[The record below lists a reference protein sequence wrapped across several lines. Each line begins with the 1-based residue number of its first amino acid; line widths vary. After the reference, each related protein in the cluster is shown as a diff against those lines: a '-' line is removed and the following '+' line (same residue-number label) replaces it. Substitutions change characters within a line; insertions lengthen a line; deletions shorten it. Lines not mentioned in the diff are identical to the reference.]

1 MKKLS
6 IFLLGALAMGAVSC
20 DEAPETPPMQSNPQE
35 TILAEGDV
43 AGEAAGV
50 LASESVLAL
59 ESAKTD
65 PEIEVFKF
73 TKIEDLPEGAVAT
86 CELEISN
93 TEEFGR
99 IETLPVTMSGE
110 GVATVNAVDWND
122 AHIALFGKSPKEKTA
137 YWRVPVYINLDGTS
151 YRYNSTTYYAASGS
165 VKETC
170 MDAGFVI
177 YDAYYMLGNATTWDL
192 AQAAD
197 FRFEHSDKDVYDDPV
212 FSYLVEVTQE
222 VLDANGGGCY
232 WKIASSDAVETGEW
246 TNVYGPEDDGDENL
260 DGMLVGDG
268 KAQAGKLVE
277 PGKYRFTINMEEM
290 TYSIEML
297 TRPDFVA
304 VPSNANGW
312 GQDGPRLYW
321 NGNEADPL
329 FIGAA
334 RVNNNDGGFKFIW
347 DDAWYGGADGK
358 IDAAAPGNI
367 LAPADATALYWFTV
381 STVNMTY
388 TITPIETLGVIGG
401 GDWDNQR
408 NLTPSDDQLLWEGD
422 VQISGEW
429 KIRMNGTWD
438 MNYGGDMEAAVF
450 NGGNF
455 AGLEGM
461 YHITVDFS
469 GNRPK
474 VTAVAK

>member
-1 MKKLS
+1 MKKLN
-6 IFLLGALAMGAVSC
+6 IFLLGALALGFTAC
-20 DEAPETPPMQSNPQE
+20 DDAPEAPAMQVNPQAPVM
-35 TILAEGDV
+35 AEGDIT
-43 AGEAAGV
+43 GEAAGV
-50 LASESVLAL
+50 LASNSVLNLESVKNETSL
-59 ESAKTD
+59 E
-65 PEIEVFKF
+65 IFKF
-73 TKIEDLPEGAVAT
+73 TELKDLPEGASAA
-86 CELEISN
+86 CELELSN
-93 TEEFGR
+93 TADFATVK
-99 IETLPVTMSGE
+99 TLPVTMNAE
-110 GVATVNAVDWND
+110 GVGSVNVIDWND
-122 AHIALFGKSPKEKTA
+122 AHLALFGKSPKEKTA
-137 YWRVPVYINLDGTS
+137 YWRVPVFVELAGVS
-151 YRYNSTTYYAASGS
+151 YRYNSPDWYAASGS

-177 YDAYYMLGNATTWDL
+177 YDGYYLLSSATTWAFGD
-192 AQAAD
+192 AAG
-197 FRFEHSDKDVYDDPV
+197 FAFEHSDKDVYDDPV
-212 FSYLVEVTQE
+212 FTYVLKVSQD

-232 WKIASSDAVETGEW
+232 WKIASTQSLSTDDWNT
-246 TNVYGPEDDGDENL
+246 VYGPEDDGDENL

-277 PGKYRFTINMEEM
+277 PGNYRFTINMEEM

-297 TRPDFVA
+297 TRPEFVA

-312 GQDGPRLYW
+312 NQSGPRLYW
-321 NGNEADPL
+321 NNNDEKPA
-329 FIGAA
+329 FVGAA
-334 RVNNNDGGFKFIW
+334 RVNNTDGGFKFIW

-358 IDAAAPGNI
+358 IDAAASGNI

-381 STVNMTY
+381 STDKMTY
-388 TITPIETLGVIGG
+388 TITPITTLGVIGG

-408 NLTPSDDQLLWEGD
+408 DLTPSDDQLLWEGD

-455 AGLEGM
+455 AGLEGT
-461 YHITVDFS
+461 YHVTVDFS